1 MSREG
6 FGIGFWKPERA
17 GILDENTSE
26 TRAFKLL
33 MGVGAIVTNEVFDD
47 LKKESDGVFIHA
59 FVKSL
64 LTGRGRALVAE
75 GYRQLV
81 EGSLPRT
88 DRFEQDKKENRGG
101 EFARVTNDE
110 MGVSRNFFETRD
122 TEKRASG
129 GYSSKHTELA
139 GSLT

>member
-33 MGVGAIVTNEVFDD
+33 KGVGAIVTNEVFDD

-64 LTGRGRALVAE
+64 LTGRGRTLVAE

-110 MGVSRNFFETRD
+110 MGVSRNFFKTRD
-122 TEKRASG
+122 AEKRASG
-129 GYSSKHTELA
+129 G
-139 GSLT
+139 

>member
-1 MSREG
+1 M
-6 FGIGFWKPERA
+6 
-17 GILDENTSE
+17 
-26 TRAFKLL
+26 
-33 MGVGAIVTNEVFDD
+33 TNEVFDD

-110 MGVSRNFFETRD
+110 MGVSRNFFKTRD

-129 GYSSKHTELA
+129 G
-139 GSLT
+139 